1 MGKNFNSNSGRAVGY
16 DLQRGGGASEEFE
29 NVVSGGLVDGDGD
42 AVEKLGFHQ
51 VWWPNVVITLN
62 YTSMHEYKKGWRE
75 MTRAEKDAWNAV
87 RKAERDARNRLDRRQ
102 HSINAFSV
110 KHQEA
115 GCDTKLAYDRAV
127 ESRKAL
133 DFERFSVLARRY
145 AAWLDCVTDSAISKR
160 ISRDD
165 EMLDYIHFVFIED
178 GRKVGIFHEE
188 PFRWGT
194 MMDRCLVDRLWR
206 EEPMESVVKSRRSD
220 SLRRYWLAFHAEDYY
235 EAGNL
240 WPDGCVSSPE
250 DAKAITEM
258 AKMLVDAGIEIGPEG
273 PMVWGN

>member
-29 NVVSGGLVDGDGD
+29 NVVSGGLVDGNGD
-42 AVEKLGFHQ
+42 QVERLGFHQ

-62 YTSMHEYKKGWRE
+62 YMAMHEYKKGWRH
-75 MTRAEKDAWNAV
+75 MTPEEKAAWNAV

-110 KHQEA
+110 QHQKK
-115 GCDTKLAYDRAV
+115 GCDTKLAYDRAID
-127 ESRKAL
+127 SRKAL
-133 DFERFSVLARRY
+133 DYERFSLLARKY
-145 AAWLDCVTDSAISKR
+145 AAWIDCVTDSAISKR
-160 ISRDD
+160 IKRKP
-165 EMLDYIHFVFIED
+165 EMLYYIHYVFIED

-194 MMDRCLVDRLWR
+194 MMDRCLVDRLWVG
-206 EEPMESVVKSRRSD
+206 EPLESVVKSKRSDALRRS
-220 SLRRYWLAFHAEDYY
+220 WLAHHAEMFFED
-235 EAGNL
+235 GNL
-240 WPDGCVSSPE
+240 WPDGCIASEE
-250 DAKAITEM
+250 DAKTITEV
-258 AKMLVDAGIEIGPEG
+258 AQMLLEEGIEAGPDG